1 MVRDKDKIE
10 DPKSSEKMLVLQH
23 NCQIPCSRPAC
34 LACHVRNGHI
44 PEVGN
49 GGQVCGDVEAV
60 GFPVQ
65 NVYKMTY
72 GDETATFEPL
82 NL

>member
-1 MVRDKDKIE
+1 MYKT
-10 DPKSSEKMLVLQH
+10 SLSQ
-23 NCQIPCSRPAC
+23 
-34 LACHVRNGHI
+34 
-44 PEVGN
+44 EVGN

-65 NVYKMTY
+65 NAYKMAY
-72 GDETATFEPL
+72 GDQNTTFEPL